1 MTSLESS
8 SVHSGTVT
16 AFFDTRDAAN
26 KAVDSL
32 LAAGISRDH
41 ISVTSETAGSETAK
55 AEYDKGFWQSLKD
68 LFMPEEDRFAYAE
81 GLRRGGTIVSVRT
94 TETDYD
100 RALEILDAEGSVNLD
115 EREATW
121 RNEGWMGYQPSNSEA
136 GLAASATSAPAA
148 PRPTVPPAA
157 SVAPASSQPMTN
169 TAAASAQPMGTA
181 APTST
186 AAGQPRSSSAE
197 KDEAIP
203 VYEEQLRVG
212 KRDVNHGRVRV
223 RSYVVEKPVSEQVNL
238 RNENVQVERKPVDRP
253 VGAAD
258 AVFQDRVIEAEEHA
272 EEAIVGKEARVK
284 EEITLKKDADQRT
297 QTVSDTVRQTKVDV
311 EDQRVPGTTRPPAP

>member
-1 MTSLESS
+1 
-8 SVHSGTVT
+8 
-16 AFFDTRDAAN
+16 
-26 KAVDSL
+26 
-32 LAAGISRDH
+32 
-41 ISVTSETAGSETAK
+41 
-55 AEYDKGFWQSLKD
+55 
-68 LFMPEEDRFAYAE
+68 
-81 GLRRGGTIVSVRT
+81 
-94 TETDYD
+94 
-100 RALEILDAEGSVNLD
+100 
-115 EREATW
+115 
-121 RNEGWMGYQPSNSEA
+121 
-136 GLAASATSAPAA
+136 
-148 PRPTVPPAA
+148 
-157 SVAPASSQPMTN
+157 MTN

-272 EEAIVGKEARVK
+272 EEAIVGKKARVK

>member
-1 MTSLESS
+1 MTPLESS

-26 KAVDSL
+26 RAVDGL
-32 LAAGISRDH
+32 VAAGISRDNV
-41 ISVTSETAGSETAK
+41 SVASETGGPETAK

-68 LFMPEEDRFAYAE
+68 LFMPEEDRFAYGE

-100 RALEILDAEGSVNLD
+100 RALEILDAEGAVNLD

-121 RNEGWMGYQPSNSEA
+121 RSEGWKGYQPSNSE
-136 GLAASATSAPAA
+136 GGFAASATTAPAA
-148 PRPTVPPAA
+148 AIPTVPPAA
-157 SVAPASSQPMTN
+157 SPAPAPI
-169 TAAASAQPMGTA
+169 QPMGNT

-186 AAGQPRSSSAE
+186 AAGKPSSPSAE
-197 KDEAIP
+197 RDEAIP

-223 RSYVVEKPVSEQVNL
+223 RSYVVETPVSEQVNL
-238 RNENVQVERKPVDRP
+238 RNESVQVERKPVDRP

-258 AVFQDRVIEAEEHA
+258 AMFQDRVIETEEHA
-272 EEAIVGKEARVK
+272 EEAVVGKEARVK
-284 EEITLKKDADQRT
+284 EEITLKKDAEQRT
-297 QTVSDTVRQTKVDV
+297 QTVSDTVRNTKVDV
-311 EDQRVPGTTRPPAP
+311 EDERALGGPRTPVI